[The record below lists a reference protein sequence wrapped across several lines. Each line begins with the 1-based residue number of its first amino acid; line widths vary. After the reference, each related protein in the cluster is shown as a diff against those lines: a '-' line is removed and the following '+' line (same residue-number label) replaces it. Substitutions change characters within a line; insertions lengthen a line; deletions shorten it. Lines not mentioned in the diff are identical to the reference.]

1 MAGLIPLLGLGSSV
15 IGNVIGGI
23 ATAGIAKKQQAA
35 LNDEKAYSESL
46 FNKSSFEDTIN
57 RSDNAAYLRQ
67 LSNEQKENSIKSQ
80 RTAAITGAT
89 PEATAVQEK
98 NNGSVYADAVN
109 KMASITAQ
117 RKDQALASYGARR
130 SALFGAQ
137 NNIDESKKSAWGT
150 FMGNASGVGSAALS
164 MTAKP
169 LTPTATPLVPTP
181 TPVGKLV
188 DDTQNFG

>member
-15 IGNVIGGI
+15 IGNVVGGLE
-23 ATAGIAKKQQAA
+23 TAKIAKQQQAA
-35 LNDEKAYSESL
+35 LNDEKAYSENL

-67 LSNEQKENSIKSQ
+67 LANNQKESSIKAQ

-109 KMASITAQ
+109 KMASVTAQ
-117 RKDQALASYGARR
+117 RKDQALSSYGARR

-150 FMGNASGVGSAALS
+150 FMGNASTLGAAALS
-164 MTAKP
+164 MTSDPKP
-169 LTPTATPLVPTP
+169 LPTK
-181 TPVGKLV
+181 GEIV
-188 DDTQNFG
+188 DDTQNFA

>member
-109 KMASITAQ
+109 KMASVTAQ
-117 RKDQALASYGARR
+117 RKDQALSSYGARR

-150 FMGNASGVGSAALS
+150 FMGNASTLGAAALS
-164 MTAKP
+164 MTSDPKP
-169 LTPTATPLVPTP
+169 LPTK
-181 TPVGKLV
+181 GEIV
-188 DDTQNFG
+188 DDTQNFA